1 MKFRFYTFGVPEGFD
16 LYPNDVDRISYYQ
29 RYYDGSSENEKLS
42 ISRTPKMVSYSYL
55 RYNHIGTRTGS
66 FFGMAL
72 EFDGVYCEDISK
84 LYKLFGQLYDA
95 ILKQGVLIT
104 LNEGGTPKF
113 CVTSLKKAANVIDS
127 LRANIDRILDAQFA
141 GDFKALDAT
150 FKNGVNL
157 DKVMLLNDNAGNATF
172 IKALREFPM
181 ISISSS
187 FGTNTGGGTV
197 VDCVPQEKIDSLKRQ
212 YNENDKCCS
221 DIEKECKIIQNK
233 FAALALSFNEEDKKN
248 KLRQIKPEFD
258 SVQSSIESSLRECE
272 NVRKTIAEYKKIE
285 PNLVVLAALAQN
297 NNKIIDRLQTEK
309 SSLEPYDGLFG
320 SLGGDF
326 PPNGGSSSSG
336 GSGDSK
342 PPTDEPWFKKYI
354 KQICGGIAAVLVI
367 VLLVVLWPSEET
379 PIDYRNYSVRTSTGE
394 IKFTEGESVELIAS
408 YNDGDNENC
417 TDGEWYDGDKKL
429 SSSNPLTYICQNVG
443 EHSLIYKLGDDTNK
457 YQCVKITVSANSSP
471 SPNTQNGQQPKNS
484 RDYRIRL
491 NPNQKIFTTGNRFTI
506 TAYYTDDN
514 SNCTGGEWYDGEKKL
529 SSSNPFTYTCQN
541 VGEHN
546 LIYKLG
552 DDTNKYQCDK
562 ITVSANSSSSP
573 NTQNGQQPK
582 NSRNY
587 RIKLN
592 PNQTIFTTGNRFT
605 ITAFYSDDNSN
616 CTGGEWSY
624 DCDVIEISNKQSNP
638 AEIKC
643 KTIGKVKLTYKLGND
658 ASKYQAI
665 EITINE

>member
-16 LYPNDVDRISYYQ
+16 LYPTDVDRISYYQ

-66 FFGMAL
+66 FFGMSL

-104 LNEGGTPKF
+104 LNEGGTPKI
-113 CVTSLKKAANVIDS
+113 CVTSFKKAANVIDS
-127 LRANIDRILDAQFA
+127 LRTNIDRILDAQFVS
-141 GDFKALDAT
+141 DFKPLDAT

-172 IKALREFPM
+172 LKALREFPM

-187 FGTNTGGGTV
+187 FGSNTNGGIV
-197 VDCVPQEKIDSLKRQ
+197 VEHVPQEDIDRLIMRYKG
-212 YNENDKCCS
+212 NDKCCS
-221 DIEKECKIIQNK
+221 EIEKDSKVIQNR
-233 FAALALSFNEEDKKN
+233 FAALGLISNEEDKKS
-248 KLRQIKPEFD
+248 KLRQIKPEFV
-258 SVQSSIESSLRECE
+258 SVQSSIGSSLSECE
-272 NVRKTIAEYKKIE
+272 NIRSTIAQYKKIE
-285 PNLVVLAALAQN
+285 PNLVVLSALAQN
-297 NNKIIDRLQTEK
+297 NNNIIERLQTEK
-309 SSLEPYDGLFG
+309 RSLEPFEGVINQEE
-320 SLGGDF
+320 SVSSASGGNSDTS
-326 PPNGGSSSSG
+326 GGGSSSG
-336 GSGDSK
+336 GSA
-342 PPTDEPWFKKYI
+342 PIPWYKKYK
-354 KQICGGIAAVLVI
+354 KQILGVCA
-367 VLLVVLWPSEET
+367 VLLVVVVLLYALWPDS
-379 PIDYRNYSVRTSTGE
+379 PSSDANRDYFVKTSTGE
-394 IKFTEGESVELIAS
+394 INFTEGASVELIAS
-408 YNDGDNENC
+408 YNDGEKENC
-417 TDGEWYDGDKKL
+417 TD
-429 SSSNPLTYICQNVG
+429 
-443 EHSLIYKLGDDTNK
+443 
-457 YQCVKITVSANSSP
+457 
-471 SPNTQNGQQPKNS
+471 
-484 RDYRIRL
+484 
-491 NPNQKIFTTGNRFTI
+491 
-506 TAYYTDDN
+506 
-514 SNCTGGEWYDGEKKL
+514 GEWYDGEKKL

>member
-221 DIEKECKIIQNK
+221 EIEKECKIIQNK

-297 NNKIIDRLQTEK
+297 NKKIIDRLQTEK

-379 PIDYRNYSVRTSTGE
+379 PNNSNLSNNEIPSTSSGAKETSSEPDSASTEAQTNNAAPETKDSNGKSKTDSGSGDSKEKSNGSNAPKKISKETKNNSTSDNYTSG
-394 IKFTEGESVELIAS
+394 
-408 YNDGDNENC
+408 
-417 TDGEWYDGDKKL
+417 
-429 SSSNPLTYICQNVG
+429 LTQI
-443 EHSLIYKLGDDTNK
+443 I
-457 YQCVKITVSANSSP
+457 
-471 SPNTQNGQQPKNS
+471 
-484 RDYRIRL
+484 L
-491 NPNQKIFTTGNRFTI
+491 NPNSRVNTLINYDLFLKKNDTTLNDNVRFKIKFGNAEIVQGRKIKILNNKNDVVVECSYQDRVVSAFTI
-506 TAYYTDDN
+506 FKN
-514 SNCTGGEWYDGEKKL
+514 
-529 SSSNPFTYTCQN
+529 Q
-541 VGEHN
+541 
-546 LIYKLG
+546 
-552 DDTNKYQCDK
+552 
-562 ITVSANSSSSP
+562 IT
-573 NTQNGQQPK
+573 
-582 NSRNY
+582 
-587 RIKLN
+587 
-592 PNQTIFTTGNRFT
+592 
-605 ITAFYSDDNSN
+605 
-616 CTGGEWSY
+616 E
-624 DCDVIEISNKQSNP
+624 
-638 AEIKC
+638 
-643 KTIGKVKLTYKLGND
+643 
-658 ASKYQAI
+658 
-665 EITINE
+665 

>member
-42 ISRTPKMVSYSYL
+42 ISRTPEMVSYSYL

-66 FFGMAL
+66 FFGMSL

-95 ILKQGVLIT
+95 ILKQGVLIA

-127 LRANIDRILDAQFA
+127 LRANIDRILDTQFA
-141 GDFKALDAT
+141 SDFKPLDAT
-150 FKNGVNL
+150 FKNGINF

-172 IKALREFPM
+172 LKALREFPL

-187 FGTNTGGGTV
+187 FGTKTGGGTI
-197 VDCVPQEKIDSLKRQ
+197 VDHVPQENIDRLTRQ
-212 YNENDKCCS
+212 CIENDKLCS

-233 FAALALSFNEEDKKN
+233 FAALALSFNEDDKKN
-248 KLRQIKPEFD
+248 KLKQIKPNFD
-258 SVQSSIESSLRECE
+258 SVQSSIEYSLRECE
-272 NVRKTIAEYKKIE
+272 NVRKTIAEYKKVE

-367 VLLVVLWPSEET
+367 VLLVVLWPGEKTPNNSNLSNNEIPSTSSGAKETSSEPAQKQTKNAAPET
-379 PIDYRNYSVRTSTGE
+379 KDSKGKSKTDSGSGDSKEESKGSNAKKNISKETKSNSTNDKYTSGLKTVNLTSGKKVSLEIPYALFLKKNDTTLNDNVRFMITSGDAE
-394 IKFTEGESVELIAS
+394 IVQGREI
-408 YNDGDNENC
+408 
-417 TDGEWYDGDKKL
+417 
-429 SSSNPLTYICQNVG
+429 
-443 EHSLIYKLGDDTNK
+443 
-457 YQCVKITVSANSSP
+457 
-471 SPNTQNGQQPKNS
+471 
-484 RDYRIRL
+484 RIR
-491 NPNQKIFTTGNRFTI
+491 NKESDVVVECFYRDEKVCAFTI
-506 TAYYTDDN
+506 
-514 SNCTGGEWYDGEKKL
+514 
-529 SSSNPFTYTCQN
+529 
-541 VGEHN
+541 
-546 LIYKLG
+546 
-552 DDTNKYQCDK
+552 
-562 ITVSANSSSSP
+562 
-573 NTQNGQQPK
+573 
-582 NSRNY
+582 
-587 RIKLN
+587 IKEQIL
-592 PNQTIFTTGNRFT
+592 
-605 ITAFYSDDNSN
+605 
-616 CTGGEWSY
+616 E
-624 DCDVIEISNKQSNP
+624 
-638 AEIKC
+638 
-643 KTIGKVKLTYKLGND
+643 
-658 ASKYQAI
+658 
-665 EITINE
+665 